1 MDEFV
6 SIGVLP
12 PKFILLLI
20 FFKKQEVSM
29 KKILSVALFV
39 SSMIGGINGAV
50 IGHTGKHWTVTEH
63 DRSYKVG
70 RDCIDGTLVN
80 VNKYNMARFLQ
91 KGRIQATKMNDGQY
105 MLRGHINGPGG
116 AVFGA
121 IGGAYIAKFS
131 VHFLGQSA
139 MFIAAACTGP
149 AFPVTLAA
157 LEATFIG
164 PLEAASNVAAVGGT
178 ILGAVITGPV

>member
-1 MDEFV
+1 
-6 SIGVLP
+6 
-12 PKFILLLI
+12 
-20 FFKKQEVSM
+20 M
-29 KKILSVALFV
+29 KKLL
-39 SSMIGGINGAV
+39 SMIILMGLIESASAAIV
-50 IGHTGKHWTVTEH
+50 GHTGKDWFVTEH

-80 VNKYNMARFLQ
+80 VNKYNMAMFLK
-91 KGRIQATKMNDGQY
+91 KGRINATKMNDGQY